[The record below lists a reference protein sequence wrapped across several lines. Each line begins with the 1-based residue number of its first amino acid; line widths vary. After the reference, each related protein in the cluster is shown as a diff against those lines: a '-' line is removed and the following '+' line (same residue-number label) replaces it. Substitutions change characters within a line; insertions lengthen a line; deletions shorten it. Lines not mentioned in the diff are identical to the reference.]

1 MCYFKGKRDSNL
13 LMFIVTINMLKIKS
27 VFGLRVYST
36 WFDSEFSLFPTPK
49 ILSVRDNENS
59 GLT

>member
-13 LMFIVTINMLKIKS
+13 LMFTVTINMLKIKS
-27 VFGLRVYST
+27 VFRLRVYST
-36 WFDSEFSLFPTPK
+36 WFDSEFSLFPTAK